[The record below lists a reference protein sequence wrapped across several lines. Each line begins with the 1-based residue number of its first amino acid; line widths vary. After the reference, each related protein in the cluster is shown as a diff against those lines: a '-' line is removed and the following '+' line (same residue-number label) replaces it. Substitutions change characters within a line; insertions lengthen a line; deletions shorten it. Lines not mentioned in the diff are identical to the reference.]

1 MAFRETINYIPVGG
15 SMPVVVGGEAVVLR
29 LRERY
34 GIPEPPPKVPPLDE
48 LVRTILSQNTNDRN
62 RDKAYETLCS
72 RFEDWRGVLNITVP
86 ELAVIIAPAG
96 LGPTKAQ
103 RIHDL
108 LEHVYLGEG
117 GDLLEICSME
127 AGQAMERLLSIK
139 GVGPKTAACVVL
151 FSCEKPAFPVD
162 THIHRIAGRLGLV
175 PGGSDRVRSHDI
187 LARTFPADRYL
198 EIHLNMIRLGR
209 EVCRAAKPSC
219 PRCPL
224 ADMCPSAT
232 I

>member
-1 MAFRETINYIPVGG
+1 MGA
-15 SMPVVVGGEAVVLR
+15 VVVGGEVVAAR

-48 LVRTILSQNTNDRN
+48 LIRTILSQNTNDRN
-62 RDKAYETLCS
+62 RDIAFQALRS
-72 RFEDWRGVLNITVP
+72 RFSDWQQVLDISVP
-86 ELAVIIAPAG
+86 ELTVIVAPAG

-108 LEHVYLGEG
+108 LEHVFLGEG
-117 GDLLEICSME
+117 GDLLEVCSMNAE
-127 AGQAMERLLSIK
+127 QAMERLLSIK

-151 FSCEKPAFPVD
+151 FSCGKAAFPVD

-175 PGGSDRVRSHDI
+175 PLGSSRVRSHDI
-187 LARTFPADRYL
+187 LSELFPADRYL

-209 EVCRAAKPSC
+209 EVCRTAKPSC

-224 ADMCPSAT
+224 ADMCPSAG